1 MNSFK
6 DWPKKLT
13 LLSAESAAGLEGV
26 QVSFQTS
33 TICSRRPKTPYC
45 LLTLVVFYFNFN
57 A

>member
-26 QVSFQTS
+26 QVSFQNS